1 MSAELHPDTEKY
13 YSRVK
18 RRLQDIGKWDTVLE
32 KWSRKTREGEP
43 ITITGE
49 QAVKTA
55 VSHILDR
62 CDYAETDPE
71 ALDWES
77 IAELMP
83 DYENPEDFLEG
94 LTVSQLVPPPSPS
107 EEAFYTY
114 AEQEIRQL
122 VDMLFSLPPE
132 KRKPLIDEIIQKSG
146 ALERLI
152 RDAEEARRLR
162 KRVEEYNRKI
172 KSLEEQLEALRRKI
186 STSPIVAPPPPAP
199 PPPPKP
205 EWETRLEKY
214 RADYFS
220 KAHTWIQLF
229 IPRDKQRVVEEEARR
244 LWREYE
250 TDIAEA
256 CRAGRYQ
263 LAEQWL
269 RDAEQDLAKQIV
281 TLMPRN
287 KANAI
292 AYFQEQGILPK
303 VEAQALAKPQP
314 EALPPGYEE
323 TPYAPRKRRR
333 PVPAVAHWASQPIPV
348 IADSPNPW
356 ERAFGLPTLR
366 KMGMTVELH
375 IQTYGA
381 LVKMSEMAKVS
392 PPASSVLTVTE
403 LKTIIDTLKSRLSST
418 WAVEWLNRLLDKLE
432 AG

>member
-13 YSRVK
+13 YQRVK
-18 RRLQDIGKWDTVLE
+18 RRLQEIGKWNLVLE
-32 KWSRKTREGEP
+32 KWSRRTREGEP

-71 ALDWES
+71 VLDWQA

-83 DYENPEDFLEG
+83 DYENPEDYLEG
-94 LTVSQLVPPPSPS
+94 LTASQLVPPPSPS

-114 AEQEIRQL
+114 VEQEIRQL
-122 VDMLFSLPPE
+122 IDKLFSLPPE

-146 ALERLI
+146 ALEKLI
-152 RDAEEARRLR
+152 REAEEARKLK

-172 KSLEEQLEALRRKI
+172 KTLEEQLEALRRKVA
-186 STSPIVAPPPPAP
+186 SLIVSPPPPAP
-199 PPPPKP
+199 PPQPKP

-229 IPRDKQRVVEEEARR
+229 IPRDKQRAVEEEARR

-263 LAEQWL
+263 LAEQRL

-281 TLMPRN
+281 MLMPRN
-287 KANAI
+287 KASAL
-292 AYFQEQGILPK
+292 AYFQEQGILPIK
-303 VEAQALAKPQP
+303 EVQALAKTQPP
-314 EALPPGYEE
+314 EALPPGYEA
-323 TPYAPRKRRR
+323 TPYALRERGR
-333 PVPAVAHWASQPIPV
+333 PVPAVAYWASQPIPV

-356 ERAFGLPTLR
+356 ERAFGLPVLR

-375 IQTYGA
+375 LQTYGA

-392 PPASSVLTVTE
+392 PPASNIMTTTE
-403 LKTIIDTLKSRLSST
+403 LKTIIDTLKNKLSST
-418 WAVEWLNRLLDKLE
+418 WAIEWLDKLLDE
-432 AG
+432 LETG

>member
-13 YSRVK
+13 YQRVK
-18 RRLQDIGKWDTVLE
+18 SHLQEIDKWDTVLE
-32 KWSRKTREGEP
+32 KWSLKTREGEP

-55 VSHILDR
+55 ISHILDR

-77 IAELMP
+77 IAELMT

-94 LTVSQLVPPPSPS
+94 LTASQLVPPPSPS

-122 VDMLFSLPPE
+122 IDKLFSLPPE

-146 ALERLI
+146 ALERLV

-162 KRVEEYNRKI
+162 IRVEEYNRKI
-172 KSLEEQLEALRRKI
+172 KSLEEQLEALRRKV
-186 STSPIVAPPPPAP
+186 SARARA

-229 IPRDKQRVVEEEARR
+229 IPRDKQRAVEEEARR

-250 TDIAEA
+250 TDIAAA

-263 LAEQWL
+263 LAEQRL
-269 RDAEQDLAKQIV
+269 IEAEQDLAKQIV

-287 KANAI
+287 KANAL

-303 VEAQALAKPQP
+303 EEAQALAKTQP

-333 PVPAVAHWASQPIPV
+333 PVPAVAHWASLPIPV

-375 IQTYGA
+375 LQTYGA

-392 PPASSVLTVTE
+392 PPASNVLTVTE

>member
-13 YSRVK
+13 YQRVK
-18 RRLQDIGKWDTVLE
+18 RHLQEIGKWDIVLE

-71 ALDWES
+71 ALDWQA

-83 DYENPEDFLEG
+83 DYENPEDYLEG
-94 LTVSQLVPPPSPS
+94 LTASQLVPPPSPS

-122 VDMLFSLPPE
+122 VDKLFSLPPE

-146 ALERLI
+146 ALEKLI
-152 RDAEEARRLR
+152 RDAEEARKLK
-162 KRVEEYNRKI
+162 KRVEEYNKKI
-172 KSLEEQLEALRRKI
+172 KTLEEQLEALRRKVA
-186 STSPIVAPPPPAP
+186 SPIVAPPPPAP
-199 PPPPKP
+199 PPQPKP

-229 IPRDKQRVVEEEARR
+229 IPRDKQRAVEEEARR

-263 LAEQWL
+263 LAEQRL

-287 KANAI
+287 KANAL

-303 VEAQALAKPQP
+303 EEAQALAKTQPP
-314 EALPPGYEE
+314 EALPPGYEA
-323 TPYAPRKRRR
+323 TPYALRERGR
-333 PVPAVAHWASQPIPV
+333 PVPAVAYWASQPIPV

-356 ERAFGLPTLR
+356 ERAFGLPVFR

-375 IQTYGA
+375 LQTYGA

-392 PPASSVLTVTE
+392 PPTSNIMTTTE
-403 LKTIIDTLKSRLSST
+403 LKTVIDTLKNKLSST
-418 WAVEWLNRLLDKLE
+418 WAVEWLDKLLDKLE
-432 AG
+432 TG

>member
-1 MSAELHPDTEKY
+1 MSAEPHPDTEKY
-13 YSRVK
+13 YQRVK
-18 RRLQDIGKWDTVLE
+18 GHLQEIDKWDTVLE

-55 VSHILDR
+55 ISNILDR

-71 ALDWES
+71 ALDWQA
-77 IAELMP
+77 IAELMT

-94 LTVSQLVPPPSPS
+94 LTASQLVPPPSPS
-107 EEAFYTY
+107 EEAFTTY
-114 AEQEIRQL
+114 AEQQLRQL
-122 VDMLFSLPPE
+122 IDLLFSLPPE
-132 KRKPLIDEIIQKSG
+132 KRKQLVDEIIQKSG
-146 ALERLI
+146 ALEKLL
-152 RDAEEARRLR
+152 RDAEEARKLK

-172 KSLEEQLEALRRKI
+172 KSLEEQLEALRKKV
-186 STSPIVAPPPPAP
+186 SASQIVTQPPPSP

-229 IPRDKQRVVEEEARR
+229 ISRDKQRAIEEEAKR
-244 LWREYE
+244 LWRDYE

-263 LAEQWL
+263 LAEQRL

-287 KANAI
+287 KANAL

-303 VEAQALAKPQP
+303 EEARAIAKTQP
-314 EALPPGYEE
+314 EALPPGYEA
-323 TPYAPRKRRR
+323 TPYAPRERRR
-333 PVPAVAHWASQPIPV
+333 PVSAVAYWASQPIPV
-348 IADSPNPW
+348 IADSSNPW
-356 ERAFGLPTLR
+356 ERAFGLPVLR

-375 IQTYGA
+375 LQTYGA

-392 PPASSVLTVTE
+392 PPASNVLTVTE
-403 LKTIIDTLKSRLSST
+403 LKTIIDTLRNRVSSM
-418 WAVEWLNRLLDKLE
+418 WAVEWLDKLMAKLE
-432 AG
+432 SG